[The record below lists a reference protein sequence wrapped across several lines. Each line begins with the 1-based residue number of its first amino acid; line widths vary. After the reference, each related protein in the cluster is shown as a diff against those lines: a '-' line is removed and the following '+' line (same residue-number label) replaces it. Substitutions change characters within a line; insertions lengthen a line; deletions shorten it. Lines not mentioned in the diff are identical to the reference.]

1 MASIFNQQGF
11 AIVVGTDDPD
21 QILTWGAQSE
31 VLAREGDDVVTGGQ
45 SFPGPSGH
53 GQFGGPTFLFGE
65 GGDDALF
72 LHSGG
77 FADSGPGNDF
87 LMASGVDATL
97 SGGQGNDQLVGAD
110 FTFIGQPAPRNLI
123 DGGDGDDTLGGG
135 SSSDR
140 AFGGAGADT
149 VNGRGGSDYLDGGA
163 DDDRVFGGDGADT
176 VLGDTGNDYLNGE
189 NGDDTVV
196 ADGGN
201 DYLSA
206 GAGDDVVVGGI
217 GNDTLF
223 AGSGSDYLVGGDG
236 DDMFV
241 FDGAFQS
248 SLIIDFAPG
257 SGPSGHDAIQFN
269 GGVFT
274 SFDDLMA
281 HAVQSA
287 TNVIITDA
295 SGDTLTL
302 ANVLKTSLV
311 ADDFRFA

>member
-1 MASIFNQQGF
+1 MVSIFNQQDF

-31 VLAREGDDVVTGGQ
+31 VLGREGNDHISGGQ
-45 SFPGPSGH
+45 RFPISSGR

-65 GGDDALF
+65 GGDDDLF
-72 LHSGG
+72 LQSGG
-77 FADSGPGNDF
+77 FADGGPGNDF
-87 LMASGVDATL
+87 LMADGVDATL

-135 SSSDR
+135 SSTDR
-140 AFGGAGADT
+140 AFGGAGGDT

-176 VLGDTGNDYLNGE
+176 VLGDT
-189 NGDDTVV
+189 
-196 ADGGN
+196 
-201 DYLSA
+201 
-206 GAGDDVVVGGI
+206 